1 LALVRL
7 ADVICDTSFVIHLA
21 ATRIKNLSS
30 LDVEIGQL
38 SFVIPRAV
46 VSELGTLSKDPQK
59 KDRALAALDFIKGKK
74 TLDVDGGFADKA
86 ILEHVKRNGG
96 LVATLDKELKLKIK
110 NAGGGIISL
119 SNDKIVLE
127 S

>member
-1 LALVRL
+1 L

-38 SFVIPRAV
+38 SFVVPRAV
-46 VSELGTLSKDPQK
+46 VSELNALSGDPRK
-59 KDRALAALDFIKGKK
+59 KDRALAALDFVKGRKI
-74 TLDVDGGFADKA
+74 LDVDGGFADKA

-96 LVATLDKELKLKIK
+96 LVATLDKGLKSKVK
-110 NAGGGIISL
+110 RAGGGIISL
-119 SNDKIVLE
+119 SSDKIVLE